1 MNARFL
7 LLFHFIATF
16 LGSTAHGASPDA
28 LPLGGSG
35 VVETVIDGDTVRLQN
50 GSVDIRMVGIQ
61 APKLPLGRKGFKA
74 WPLAAESRQA
84 LEGLVQGRTV
94 TLRLGSS
101 AQDRNGRTLAH
112 LVRNDGLWVQG
123 EMLRLGFARVYT
135 FPDNRQLAQEMLE
148 REALARTEKRG
159 LWTDPFYAVRD
170 SQSPSLLELSG
181 TYQLVDGIVRDA
193 AATKDRTY
201 LNFGDDFR
209 SDFTVAIDRT
219 DLKRFVDAGVNV
231 LDMKGKRIEVRGWIT
246 KRNGPMIEVTHP
258 EQIARLN

>member
-1 MNARFL
+1 MKTLVQFL
-7 LLFHFIATF
+7 LIVVSLLSPA
-16 LGSTAHGASPDA
+16 AHAAPLDA
-28 LPLGGSG
+28 LPSGGSG
-35 VVETVIDGDTVRLQN
+35 RVATVIDGDTVRLQN
-50 GSVDIRMVGIQ
+50 SESDIRLVGIQ

-84 LEGLVQGRTV
+84 LVEMVQGRTV

-112 LVRNDGLWVQG
+112 LVRDDGLWVQG

-148 REALARTEKRG
+148 REAQARNEKRG
-159 LWTDPFYAVRD
+159 LWADPFYAVHD
-170 SQSPSLLELSG
+170 SQSSALLELSG
-181 TYQLVDGIVRDA
+181 TYQIVVGTVRDA

-201 LNFGDDFR
+201 LNFGEDFR
-209 SDFTVAIDRT
+209 SDFTVAIDRA
-219 DLKRFVDAGVNV
+219 DLKRFVDADVNA
-231 LDMKGKRIEVRGWIT
+231 LDLEGKRIEVRGWIS

-258 EQIARLN
+258 EQIVRLN